1 MFAPLLTT
9 KLYMPQAQPT
19 DLVARPRL
27 LERLSQAVAR
37 PPGVI
42 LICAPAGFGKTTLV
56 SSWLHQLAGEQ
67 SSTLCAPLAGAKEQ
81 EFPPAP
87 PHPRPPAQTAWLS
100 LDEEDNDPTRFLT
113 YLLAAFQKT
122 DPALGQAAQEMLQAQ
137 GHHSLSPEALITTL
151 INDIAP
157 HSLEWTL
164 VLDDYHLIQTPA
176 IHNLLTFLIDHQPP
190 NLRLVLTSRADP
202 PLPLARLRARGR
214 LLEVRAADLRFSP
227 DEAEQFF
234 SRVMGLQLSP
244 ADSAALEAR
253 TEGWVA
259 GLQLAALSLRGL
271 SDASAS
277 GFIQAF
283 SGSHR
288 HIVDYLA
295 EEVLHRQPEAVQT
308 FLLQTAILD
317 RLTGPLTDALTG
329 QENGQE
335 MLEALERA
343 NLFIIPLDQERRWY
357 RYHHLFAELLRFR
370 LKRLLPEQLP
380 RLHGQAAEWYEA
392 NGLVS
397 EAIHHAL
404 AAGDRERLT
413 RLVTTHAQ
421 PTLQQGEILTVERWL
436 AALPQAALLSQP
448 RLCLVQAWVFHLTR
462 RQPAIEPF
470 LQAAEQSLNAAD
482 PEAAAIRGEIL
493 TIRAYGA
500 VDQHQFQAAIDF
512 ARQALAQLPAS
523 NLFARSTSALA
534 LGHALHILGETEP
547 AVAAVTESVSLCRAA
562 GNALGALYGM
572 GVWAALL
579 GQQGRLRQ
587 ADSILQE
594 AFQWAAEHHWQQV
607 PPVGVLYLRLADI
620 RREQNDLAAAE
631 QLLQQGLQRAELG
644 ALVVAARCYAYLARV
659 KQNQGDGEAT
669 QAALEKLGQLS
680 RQWETG
686 HEVAYFAAF
695 RAYLALLRGELSQAE
710 TWAGQVAAWR
720 TDEVKPYPREFE
732 LLVLARLHLAQ
743 AQAYAGGAYLLK
755 ALAILE
761 WLVERAE
768 QAGRMGTV
776 IEALIL
782 TALAR
787 AAQPDLTGALAA
799 LEQALTLAAPEGY
812 ARIFLDEGRAMAD
825 LLRAIQTQS
834 SRAGQTY
841 VAKLL
846 AAFEAENQTCQ
857 PAAAFAT
864 VGLKPSGNLSPAHL
878 VEPLSE
884 RELEVLR
891 LMAEGYSNREIAE
904 KLIFTVATAKKHAE
918 HIYGKLGVG
927 SRTQAIARA
936 QELNLI

>member
-1 MFAPLLTT
+1 MA
-9 KLYMPQAQPT
+9 QAQPT
-19 DLVARPRL
+19 DLVARPHLLKRL
-27 LERLSQAVAR
+27 NEGVAR

-42 LICAPAGFGKTTLV
+42 LVSAPAGFGKTTLI
-56 SSWLHQLAGEQ
+56 SAWFSGRMKTEDGRQ
-67 SSTLCAPLAGAKEQ
+67 KE
-81 EFPPAP
+81 EDFI
-87 PHPRPPAQTAWLS
+87 HPFNVAWLS
-100 LDEEDNDPTRFLT
+100 LDEEDNDPARFLT

-137 GHHSLSPEALITTL
+137 GVHSLSPEALITTL
-151 INDIAP
+151 INDIATN
-157 HSLEWTL
+157 SCEWML
-164 VLDDYHLIQTPA
+164 VLDDYHLIQTPT
-176 IHNLLTFLIDHQPP
+176 IHSALTFLIDHQPP
-190 NLRLVLTSRADP
+190 NLHLVLTSRADP

-214 LLEVRAADLRFSP
+214 LLEVRAADLRFTP
-227 DEAEQFF
+227 DEAKQFLNQ
-234 SRVMGLQLSP
+234 VMGLQLSP

-271 SDASAS
+271 SDAS

-317 RLTGPLTDALTG
+317 RLTGPLTDVLTG
-329 QENGQE
+329 QDNGQE
-335 MLEALERA
+335 MLETLERA

-370 LKRLLPEQLP
+370 LQRLLPEQLP
-380 RLHGQAAEWYEA
+380 ELHRRAAEWYEA
-392 NGLVS
+392 NELVN
-397 EAIHHAL
+397 EAIHHAV
-404 AAGDRERLT
+404 AAGDVERLT

-421 PTLQQGEILTVERWL
+421 PRLQQGEILTVTGWL
-436 AALPQAALLSQP
+436 AALPQAVLLSQP
-448 RLCLVQAWVFHLTR
+448 RLCLVQAWVLHLTR

-470 LQAAEQSLNAAD
+470 LQAAEQGLSAAD
-482 PEAAAIRGEIL
+482 PDAAAIQGEIL

-500 VDQHQFQAAIDF
+500 VDQNQFQAAIDL
-512 ARQALAQLPAS
+512 ARQALAQLPEA
-523 NLFARSTSALA
+523 NVFARSTSALA

-572 GVWAALL
+572 GIWAALL

-587 ADSILQE
+587 ADNILQE
-594 AFQWAAEHHWQQV
+594 AFQWVAEYHWQQV

-620 RREQNDLAAAE
+620 RREQNELAAAE
-631 QLLQQGLQRAELG
+631 QLLQQGIQRAELG
-644 ALVVAARCYAYLARV
+644 ALVVAARSYAYLARV
-659 KQNQGDGEAT
+659 KQNQGDWETAR
-669 QAALEKLGQLS
+669 AVLEKLGQLS
-680 RQWETG
+680 RQWEMG

-695 RAYLALLRGELSQAE
+695 RAYLALLRGELAQAE
-710 TWAGQVAAWR
+710 TWAAQIAAWQAG
-720 TDEVKPYPREFE
+720 EVKPYPREFE
-732 LLVLARLHLAQ
+732 LLVLARLYLTQ
-743 AQAYAGGAYLLK
+743 AQAYGEDAYLLK
-755 ALAILE
+755 ALVLLE
-761 WLVERAE
+761 WLIEQAE

-776 IEALIL
+776 VEIL
-782 TALAR
+782 VLTVVAR
-787 AAQPDLTGALAA
+787 AAQSDPAGALVA
-799 LEQALTLAAPEGY
+799 LERALTLAAPEGY
-812 ARIFLDEGRAMAD
+812 VRIFLDEGPAMAD
-825 LLRAIQTQS
+825 LLRTIQTQS
-834 SRAGQTY
+834 GWADQAY

-846 AAFEAENQTCQ
+846 AAFEAENQAPQ
-857 PAAAFAT
+857 PAAALSTLGRNF
-864 VGLKPSGNLSPAHL
+864 SGNLSPAAL
-878 VEPLSE
+878 IEPLSD

-918 HIYGKLGVG
+918 HIYGKLDVR